1 MGTIIYTCNKMP
13 PASKKA
19 KVTHDDK
26 EKVLIDL
33 VHRSLKSKLIDF
45 EEKLENGLRFKES
58 YKKSHDEEMKR
69 LKEKIDSMQEKM
81 KNQESKIDSLTKENK
96 ILISKSNEKCKDCEE
111 KHKELEE
118 MKNKDNKRL
127 EQIFKRQTKLKQ
139 YKEILETRDKSI
151 MELKDEN
158 DELKEEVDALKE
170 QLSSKTIS
178 PGKNDDMKKEKE
190 ELKIQLSEANA
201 AARKIEILQK
211 ENESLKQQLLESK
224 KENLPK
230 STATKTKQNCLSES
244 PSYNY
249 KSSNLLNLMDEFTS
263 SLSSG
268 KVIEQEVNRNDQ
280 METSKPKKTSSQRKR
295 PQRKRNP

>member
-1 MGTIIYTCNKMP
+1 MP

-45 EEKLENGLRFKES
+45 EEKLENALRFKES

-96 ILISKSNEKCKDCEE
+96 VLISKSNEKCKDCEE

-151 MELKDEN
+151 MELEDEN

-190 ELKIQLSEANA
+190 KLKIQLSEANA
-201 AARKIEILQK
+201 AARKNEILQK
-211 ENESLKQQLLESK
+211 ENESLKQQLLETK

-230 STATKTKQNCLSES
+230 STATKTKQNCISES

-280 METSKPKKTSSQRKR
+280 METSNSKPKKTSSQRKR

>member
-1 MGTIIYTCNKMP
+1 M
-13 PASKKA
+13 
-19 KVTHDDK
+19 
-26 EKVLIDL
+26 
-33 VHRSLKSKLIDF
+33 
-45 EEKLENGLRFKES
+45 
-58 YKKSHDEEMKR
+58 
-69 LKEKIDSMQEKM
+69 
-81 KNQESKIDSLTKENK
+81 
-96 ILISKSNEKCKDCEE
+96 
-111 KHKELEE
+111 ELE
-118 MKNKDNKRL
+118 
-127 EQIFKRQTKLKQ
+127 
-139 YKEILETRDKSI
+139 
-151 MELKDEN
+151 DEN

-201 AARKIEILQK
+201 AARKNEILQK

-268 KVIEQEVNRNDQ
+268 KVIEQEVTKKDQ
-280 METSKPKKTSSQRKR
+280 METSKPKPKKTSSQRKR